1 MVPCL
6 RPYSNLK
13 RSKQELARDRHPSTT
28 GLFLMSLSLPVAP
41 SQGLSGYPKHNNTN
55 NTRRNNNNSSRK
67 RGRAVEERNGKRVGI
82 EIDFDET
89 VKEIHTLGSTQFTGK
104 QKREYQEE
112 QHKTLT
118 GRAHK
123 KQKVP
128 LKIVRGIK
136 KKAAQREKGIEQE
149 NRDAGIVT
157 ASTNKKKVNKGYS
170 EKNRTDSRI
179 HGPAPTI
186 GFTKKGVLSVR
197 KDKR

>member
-1 MVPCL
+1 MPKKKS
-6 RPYSNLK
+6 RPVTVVS
-13 RSKQELARDRHPSTT
+13 
-28 GLFLMSLSLPVAP
+28 AP
-41 SQGLSGYPKHNNTN
+41 SSSFPDFSSFGGGGYN
-55 NTRRNNNNSSRK
+55 NTRRNNSNSGRK
-67 RGRAVEERNGKRVGI
+67 RARTVEEKSSKRIGV
-82 EIDFDET
+82 EIDFDEA

-112 QHKTLT
+112 QYKTFT
-118 GRAHK
+118 GRAQK

-136 KKAAQREKGIEQE
+136 KKAAEREKRTEQE

-170 EKNRTDSRI
+170 EKNRKDSRI